1 MDVAGGTGRRI
12 LRRPWRAARVMCAA
26 LVAAGVVLAGAVPG
40 VPVTPAHADD
50 GDGLWYVNLPGVQQ
64 AHAAGIT
71 GKGIKIADIDTPIN
85 LDAPFFKSVSNIV
98 VPHRSYCQD
107 ATTRKWVPSTST
119 DPNKATHATGM
130 VGLLKGNGQGAIT
143 GQAPVGLVPDATV
156 YVYPVGL
163 LDGLSQ
169 CVRTS
174 GDPVANALRSAIS
187 QKVDVIVMPMGGFA
201 NTDVVSTV
209 LDAERAGIPVFISRN
224 NDDFSI
230 SKEDPAGVSGT
241 GYISSI
247 PGAEKDLK
255 DTGDLTYL
263 PGLVTVQ
270 AVGYDGALQPSS
282 AVIDRGVDIVSPGVG
297 VTRPNPQPVYDEVTA
312 DSAWGTFTSS
322 GSGGTSSAAV
332 IAAGYYALAK
342 QKWPQA
348 TSNQLL
354 QGIARTAPANATKHE
369 LIRDPQGY
377 FGWGFI
383 SVKNMLATNP
393 ARFPDVNPALQS
405 DVTSQPSLYQSGAGK
420 KFADLLHAQE
430 SAKASPSAAAAGTS
444 AGEVPVWA
452 IGGGALVVLCGVGV
466 VLFVLLRR
474 RRRDPAP
481 HADEALS
488 GSAGPQISS
497 SWPQPGT
504 FPRDPGPI
512 PPRPPRPS
520 EKS

>member
-1 MDVAGGTGRRI
+1 
-12 LRRPWRAARVMCAA
+12 MCAV
-26 LVAAGVVLAGAVPG
+26 LVAVGLALAGTASG
-40 VPVTPAHADD
+40 ALATPAHADD

-64 AHAAGIT
+64 AHTAGIT

-85 LDAPFFKSVSNIV
+85 PDAPFLKSVSNIV

-107 ATTRKWVPSTST
+107 ATTGKWVPSTST
-119 DPNKATHATGM
+119 DPDEANHATEM
-130 VGLLKGNGQGAIT
+130 VGLLKGNGQGAVT

-163 LDGLSQ
+163 LDGLSRCTQ
-169 CVRTS
+169 TS

-201 NTDVVSTV
+201 NTDVVSAV
-209 LDAERAGIPVFISRN
+209 LDVERAGIPVFISRD

-270 AVGYDGALQPSS
+270 AVGYDGALQSSS

-297 VTRPNPQPVYDEVTA
+297 VTRADPQPVYDEATA
-312 DSAWGTFTSS
+312 NSAWGTFTSS

-332 IAAGYYALAK
+332 ISAGYYALAK
-342 QKWPQA
+342 QKWPHA
-348 TSNQLL
+348 TTNQLL
-354 QGIARTAPANATKHE
+354 QLMARTTPANVAK
-369 LIRDPQGY
+369 LSPDRDAQKY
-377 FGWGFI
+377 LGWGFV
-383 SVKNMLATNP
+383 SVKNMLATDP
-393 ARFPDVNPALQS
+393 AKFPDVNPALQS

-420 KFADLLHAQE
+420 KFADLLRAQE
-430 SAKASPSAAAAGTS
+430 SAKASPSAAAKKTPVG
-444 AGEVPVWA
+444 GVLPVWA
-452 IGGGALVVLCGVGV
+452 IGGGALVVLCGIGV
-466 VLFVLLRR
+466 LLLVLLRR
-474 RRRDPAP
+474 RRRGPAP
-481 HADEALS
+481 RADEALS
-488 GSAGPQISS
+488 GSARPQLSS
-497 SWPQPGT
+497 SWPQPGA